1 MLRTPRT
8 QLLTVAAAASLALS
22 LAACGSSGSGDDPAK
37 DPDEIVLSLVP
48 SGDVDSITQS
58 AKGLESYLS
67 DKIGVPVRAEVTESY
82 AAAIV
87 AMKADQ
93 AQVAMLGPV
102 GMVQAQDQAG
112 AVPVLQSVRYGSG
125 TYHTQWFTNDPK
137 TYCADE
143 VKVVEGFK
151 YCNGTDTA
159 KTGPT
164 GEAALGKIKPG
175 SSIAFVDQGSA
186 SGYYYPATQWG
197 QASGGDPLVDLD
209 AQFAGDHDAAVLAV
223 ARGDYPVGVSFD
235 DAREEVAA
243 DEPKVASDVVV
254 FASSTEIPNDGIV
267 VSGGVSKELRTKVT
281 DAFTAMAKDPK
292 GLKTLEAVY
301 EIEGLEKVDT
311 AALKK
316 AKSVEENFGE

>member
-1 MLRTPRT
+1 MLRSPRNR
-8 QLLTVAAAASLALS
+8 LLAVGAAASLALS
-22 LAACGSSGSGDDPAK
+22 LAACGGEESTAPAEDPE
-37 DPDEIVLSLVP
+37 EIVLSLVP
-48 SGDVDSITQS
+48 SGDVDSITES
-58 AKGLESYLS
+58 AKGLESFLS
-67 DKIGVPVRAEVTESY
+67 DKIGIPVRAEVTESY

-93 AQVAMLGPV
+93 AQVAMLGPI
-102 GMVQAQDQAG
+102 GMVQAEDQAG
-112 AVPVLQSVRYGSG
+112 AVPVLQSVRFGSG
-125 TYHTQWFTNDPK
+125 TYHTQWFTNDPE

-151 YCNGTDTA
+151 YCNGTDAA
-159 KTGPT
+159 KTGPA
-164 GEAALGKIKPG
+164 GEEALAKIKPG
-175 SSIAFVDQGSA
+175 TSIAFVDQGSA

-197 QASGGDPLVDLD
+197 QVTGGDALVDLD

-223 ARGDYPVGVSFD
+223 ARGDYPIGVSFD
-235 DAREEVAA
+235 DAREEVAD
-243 DEPKVASDVVV
+243 DEPKVASEVVV
-254 FASSTEIPNDGIV
+254 FAYSTEIPNDGIV
-267 VSGGVSKELRTKVT
+267 VAAGLSKELRTKVT
-281 DAFTAMAKDPK
+281 NAFIAMAKDPK

>member
-1 MLRTPRT
+1 MLRTPRNR
-8 QLLTVAAAASLALS
+8 LLAVGAAASLALA
-22 LAACGSSGSGDDPAK
+22 LAACGGEDSAAPAEDPE
-37 DPDEIVLSLVP
+37 EIVLSLVP
-48 SGDVDSITQS
+48 SGDVDSITES
-58 AKGLESYLS
+58 AKGLESFLS
-67 DKIGVPVRAEVTESY
+67 DKIGIPVRAEVTESY

-93 AQVAMLGPV
+93 AQVAMLGPI
-102 GMVQAQDQAG
+102 GMVQAEDQAG
-112 AVPVLQSVRYGSG
+112 AVPVLQSVRFGSG
-125 TYHTQWFTNDPK
+125 TYHTQWFTNDPE

-151 YCNGTDTA
+151 YCNGTDAA
-159 KTGPT
+159 KTGPA
-164 GEAALGKIKPG
+164 GEEALAKIKPG
-175 SSIAFVDQGSA
+175 TSIAFVDQGSA

-197 QASGGDPLVDLD
+197 QVTGGDALVDLD

-223 ARGDYPVGVSFD
+223 ARGDYPIGVSFD

-243 DEPKVASDVVV
+243 DAPKVASEVVV
-254 FASSTEIPNDGIV
+254 FAYSTEIPNDGIV
-267 VSGGVSKELRTKVT
+267 VAAGLSKELRTKVT
-281 DAFTAMAKDPK
+281 NAFTAMAKDPK

>member
-1 MLRTPRT
+1 MLRSPR
-8 QLLTVAAAASLALS
+8 LLAVGAAASLALA
-22 LAACGSSGSGDDPAK
+22 LASCGSGEDSAAPAEDPE
-37 DPDEIVLSLVP
+37 EIVLSLVP
-48 SGDVDSITQS
+48 SGDVDSITES
-58 AKGLESYLS
+58 AKGLESFLG
-67 DKIGVPVRAEVTESY
+67 DRIGIPVRAEVTESY

-87 AMKADQ
+87 AMKSDQ
-93 AQVAMLGPV
+93 AQVAMLGPI
-102 GMVQAQDQAG
+102 GMVQAEDQAG
-112 AVPVLQSVRYGSG
+112 AVPILQSVRYGSG
-125 TYHTQWFTNDPK
+125 TYHTQWFTNDPE

-143 VKVVEGFK
+143 VKVVEGLK
-151 YCNGTDTA
+151 YCNGTDAA
-159 KTGPT
+159 KTGPV
-164 GEAALGKIKPG
+164 GEQAIAKIKPG

-197 QASGGDPLVDLD
+197 QVTGGDALVDLD

-254 FASSTEIPNDGIV
+254 FAYSTEIPNDGIV
-267 VSGGVSKELRTKVT
+267 VAGGLSKELRTKVT
-281 DAFTAMAKDPK
+281 DAFIAMAKDPK

>member
-1 MLRTPRT
+1 MLRTPRNR
-8 QLLTVAAAASLALS
+8 LLAVGAAASLALS
-22 LAACGSSGSGDDPAK
+22 LAACGGEESTAPAEDPE
-37 DPDEIVLSLVP
+37 EIVLSLVP
-48 SGDVDSITQS
+48 SGDVDSITES
-58 AKGLESYLS
+58 AKGLESFLS
-67 DKIGVPVRAEVTESY
+67 DKIGIPVRAEVTESY

-93 AQVAMLGPV
+93 AQVAMLGPI
-102 GMVQAQDQAG
+102 GMVQAEDQAG
-112 AVPVLQSVRYGSG
+112 AVPVLQSVRFGSG
-125 TYHTQWFTNDPK
+125 TYHTQWFTNDPE

-151 YCNGTDTA
+151 YCNGTDAA
-159 KTGPT
+159 KTGPA
-164 GEAALGKIKPG
+164 GEEALAKIKPG
-175 SSIAFVDQGSA
+175 TSIAFVDQGSA

-197 QASGGDPLVDLD
+197 QVTGGDALVDLD

-223 ARGDYPVGVSFD
+223 ARGDYPIGVSFD
-235 DAREEVAA
+235 DAREEVAD
-243 DEPKVASDVVV
+243 DEPKVASEVVV
-254 FASSTEIPNDGIV
+254 FAYSTEIPNDGIV
-267 VSGGVSKELRTKVT
+267 VAAGLSKELRTKVT
-281 DAFTAMAKDPK
+281 NAFTAMAKDPK

>member
-1 MLRTPRT
+1 
-8 QLLTVAAAASLALS
+8 LLAVGAAASLALS
-22 LAACGSSGSGDDPAK
+22 LAACGGEDSAAPAEDPE
-37 DPDEIVLSLVP
+37 EIVLSLVP
-48 SGDVDSITQS
+48 SGDVDSITES
-58 AKGLESYLS
+58 AKGLESFLS
-67 DKIGVPVRAEVTESY
+67 DKIGIPVRAEVTESY

-93 AQVAMLGPV
+93 AQVAMLGPI
-102 GMVQAQDQAG
+102 GMVQAEDQAG

-125 TYHTQWFTNDPK
+125 TYHTQWFTNDPE

-143 VKVVEGFK
+143 VKVVGGFK
-151 YCNGTDTA
+151 YCNGTDA
-159 KTGPT
+159 AETGPA
-164 GEAALGKIKPG
+164 GEAALAEIKPG
-175 SSIAFVDQGSA
+175 TSIAFVDQGSA

-197 QASGGDPLVDLD
+197 QVTGGDALVDLD

-223 ARGDYPVGVSFD
+223 ARDDYPIGVSFD

-243 DEPKVASDVVV
+243 DEPKVASEVVV
-254 FASSTEIPNDGIV
+254 FAYSTEIPNDGIV
-267 VSGGVSKELRTKVT
+267 VAAGLSKELRTKVT

>member
-1 MLRTPRT
+1 MLRTPRNR
-8 QLLTVAAAASLALS
+8 LLAAGAAASLALA
-22 LAACGSSGSGDDPAK
+22 LAACGGEDSTAPAEDPE
-37 DPDEIVLSLVP
+37 EIVLSLVP
-48 SGDVDSITQS
+48 SGDVDSITES
-58 AKGLESYLS
+58 AKGLESFLS
-67 DKIGVPVRAEVTESY
+67 DKIGIPVRAEVTESY

-93 AQVAMLGPV
+93 AQVAMLGPI
-102 GMVQAQDQAG
+102 GMVQAEDQAG
-112 AVPVLQSVRYGSG
+112 AVPVLQSVRFGSG
-125 TYHTQWFTNDPK
+125 TYHTQWFTNDPE

-151 YCNGTDTA
+151 YCNGTDAA
-159 KTGPT
+159 KTGPA
-164 GEAALGKIKPG
+164 GEEALAKIKPG
-175 SSIAFVDQGSA
+175 TSIAFVDQGSA

-197 QASGGDPLVDLD
+197 QVTGGDALVDLD

-223 ARGDYPVGVSFD
+223 ARGDYPIGVSFD

-243 DEPKVASDVVV
+243 DEPKVASEVVV
-254 FASSTEIPNDGIV
+254 FAYSTEIPNDGIV
-267 VSGGVSKELRTKVT
+267 VAAGLSKELRMKVT
-281 DAFTAMAKDPK
+281 NAFTAMAKDPK
-292 GLKTLEAVY
+292 GLKTLKAVY

>member
-1 MLRTPRT
+1 MLRTPRNR
-8 QLLTVAAAASLALS
+8 LLAAGAAASLALA
-22 LAACGSSGSGDDPAK
+22 LAACGGEDSAAPAEDPE
-37 DPDEIVLSLVP
+37 EIVLSLVP
-48 SGDVDSITQS
+48 SGDVDSITES
-58 AKGLESYLS
+58 AKGLESFLS
-67 DKIGVPVRAEVTESY
+67 DKIGIPVRAEVTESY

-93 AQVAMLGPV
+93 AQVAMLGPI
-102 GMVQAQDQAG
+102 GMVQAEDQAG
-112 AVPVLQSVRYGSG
+112 AVPVLQSVRFGSG
-125 TYHTQWFTNDPK
+125 TYHTQWFTNDPE

-151 YCNGTDTA
+151 YCNGTDAA
-159 KTGPT
+159 KTGPA
-164 GEAALGKIKPG
+164 GEEALAKIKPG
-175 SSIAFVDQGSA
+175 TSIAFVDQGSA

-197 QASGGDPLVDLD
+197 QVTGGDALVDLD

-223 ARGDYPVGVSFD
+223 ARGDYPIGVSFD
-235 DAREEVAA
+235 DAREEVAD
-243 DEPKVASDVVV
+243 DEPKVASEVVV
-254 FASSTEIPNDGIV
+254 FAYSTEIPNDGIV
-267 VSGGVSKELRTKVT
+267 VAAGLSKELRTKVT
-281 DAFTAMAKDPK
+281 NAFTAMAKDPK

>member
-1 MLRTPRT
+1 MLRTPR
-8 QLLTVAAAASLALS
+8 LLAVGAAASLALS
-22 LAACGSSGSGDDPAK
+22 LAACGGEDGAAPAEDPE
-37 DPDEIVLSLVP
+37 EIVLSLVP
-48 SGDVDSITQS
+48 SGDVDSITES
-58 AKGLESYLS
+58 AKGLESFLS
-67 DKIGVPVRAEVTESY
+67 DEIGIPVRAEVTESY

-93 AQVAMLGPV
+93 AQVAMLGPI
-102 GMVQAQDQAG
+102 GMVQAEDQAG
-112 AVPVLQSVRYGSG
+112 AVPVLQSVRFGSG
-125 TYHTQWFTNDPK
+125 TYHTQWFTNDPE

-151 YCNGTDTA
+151 YCNGTDAA
-159 KTGPT
+159 KTGPA
-164 GEAALGKIKPG
+164 GEEALAKIKPG
-175 SSIAFVDQGSA
+175 TSIAFVDQGSA

-197 QASGGDPLVDLD
+197 QVTGGDALVDLD

-223 ARGDYPVGVSFD
+223 ARGDYPIGVSFD
-235 DAREEVAA
+235 DAREEVAD
-243 DEPKVASDVVV
+243 DEPKVASEVVV
-254 FASSTEIPNDGIV
+254 FAYSTEIPNDGIV
-267 VSGGVSKELRTKVT
+267 VAAGLSKELRTKVT
-281 DAFTAMAKDPK
+281 NAFTAMAKDPK

>member
-1 MLRTPRT
+1 MLRTPRNR
-8 QLLTVAAAASLALS
+8 LLAVGAAASLALS
-22 LAACGSSGSGDDPAK
+22 LAACGGEGSTAPAEDPE
-37 DPDEIVLSLVP
+37 EIVLSLVP
-48 SGDVDSITQS
+48 SGDVDSITES
-58 AKGLESYLS
+58 AKGLESFLS
-67 DKIGVPVRAEVTESY
+67 DKIGIPVRAEVTESY

-93 AQVAMLGPV
+93 AQVAMLGPI
-102 GMVQAQDQAG
+102 GMVQAEDQAG
-112 AVPVLQSVRYGSG
+112 AVPVLQSVRFGSG
-125 TYHTQWFTNDPK
+125 TYHTQWFTNDPE

-151 YCNGTDTA
+151 YCNGTDAA
-159 KTGPT
+159 KTGPA
-164 GEAALGKIKPG
+164 GEEALAKIKPG
-175 SSIAFVDQGSA
+175 TSIAFVDQGSA

-197 QASGGDPLVDLD
+197 QVTGGDALVDLD

-223 ARGDYPVGVSFD
+223 ARGDYPIGVSFD
-235 DAREEVAA
+235 DAREEVAD
-243 DEPKVASDVVV
+243 DEPKVASEVVV
-254 FASSTEIPNDGIV
+254 FAYSTEIPNDGIV
-267 VSGGVSKELRTKVT
+267 VAAGLSKELRTKVT
-281 DAFTAMAKDPK
+281 NAFTAMAKDPK

>member
-8 QLLTVAAAASLALS
+8 QLLAVAAAASLALS
-22 LAACGSSGSGDDPAK
+22 LAACGGGEDGAAPAEDPE
-37 DPDEIVLSLVP
+37 EIVLSLVP
-48 SGDVDSITQS
+48 SGDVDSITES
-58 AKGLESYLS
+58 AKGLESFLS
-67 DKIGVPVRAEVTESY
+67 EKIGIPVRAEVTESY

-87 AMKADQ
+87 AMKAEQ

-102 GMVQAQDQAG
+102 GMVQAQDQAR
-112 AVPVLQSVRYGSG
+112 AVPVLQSVRFGSG
-125 TYHTQWFTNDPK
+125 TYHTQWFTNDPE

-143 VKVVEGFK
+143 VKVVEEFK
-151 YCNGTDTA
+151 YCNGTDAA
-159 KTGPT
+159 KTGPA
-164 GEAALGKIKPG
+164 GEEALAKLKPG
-175 SSIAFVDQGSA
+175 TSIAFVDQGSA

-197 QASGGDPLVDLD
+197 RASGGDPLVDLD

-254 FASSTEIPNDGIV
+254 FAYSTEIPNDGIV
-267 VSGGVSKELRTKVT
+267 VSSGISKDLRSKIT

-301 EIEGLEKVDT
+301 EIEGLEPVDM

-316 AKSVEENFGE
+316 AKAVEEKFGE

>member
-1 MLRTPRT
+1 MLRTPRNR
-8 QLLTVAAAASLALS
+8 LLAVGAAASLALA
-22 LAACGSSGSGDDPAK
+22 LAACGGEESAEPAEDPE
-37 DPDEIVLSLVP
+37 EIVLSLVP
-48 SGDVDSITQS
+48 SGDVDSITES
-58 AKGLESYLS
+58 AKGLESFLS
-67 DKIGVPVRAEVTESY
+67 DKIGIPVRAEVTESY

-87 AMKADQ
+87 AMKANQ
-93 AQVAMLGPV
+93 AQVAMLGPI
-102 GMVQAQDQAG
+102 GMVQAEDQAG
-112 AVPVLQSVRYGSG
+112 AVPVLQSVRYGLG
-125 TYHTQWFTNDPK
+125 TYHTQWFTNDPE

-151 YCNGTDTA
+151 YCNGTDA
-159 KTGPT
+159 AEHGPA
-164 GEAALGKIKPG
+164 GEAALAKIEPG
-175 SSIAFVDQGSA
+175 TSIAFVDQGSA

-197 QASGGDPLVDLD
+197 QISGGDALVDLD

-223 ARGDYPVGVSFD
+223 ARGDYPIGVSFD

-243 DEPKVASDVVV
+243 DEPKVASEVVV
-254 FASSTEIPNDGIV
+254 FAYSTEIPNDGIV
-267 VSGGVSKELRTKVT
+267 VAGGLSKELRTKVT

-292 GLKTLEAVY
+292 GLKTLKAVY

>member
-1 MLRTPRT
+1 MLRTPRN
-8 QLLTVAAAASLALS
+8 QLLAVAAAASLALS
-22 LAACGSSGSGDDPAK
+22 LAACGGGESGGAPAEDPE
-37 DPDEIVLSLVP
+37 EIVLSLVP
-48 SGDVDSITQS
+48 SGDVDSITES

-67 DKIGVPVRAEVTESY
+67 DKIGIPVRAEVTESY

-87 AMKADQ
+87 AMKAEQ
-93 AQVAMLGPV
+93 AQVAMLGPIGV
-102 GMVQAQDQAG
+102 VQAEDQAG

-125 TYHTQWFTNDPK
+125 SYHTQWFTNDPQ
-137 TYCADE
+137 TYCADK
-143 VKVVEGFK
+143 VKVVEGYK
-151 YCNGTDTA
+151 YCNGTDAA
-159 KTGPT
+159 KTGPA
-164 GEAALGKIKPG
+164 GEAALAKVKPG
-175 SSIAFVDQGSA
+175 TSIAFVDQGSA

-197 QASGGDPLVDLD
+197 QVSGGDPLVDLD

-243 DEPKVASDVVV
+243 DEPKVASDAVV
-254 FASSTEIPNDGIV
+254 FAYSTEIPNDGIV
-267 VSGGVSKELRTKVT
+267 VAGSLSKDLRTKVT

-301 EIEGLEKVDT
+301 EIEGLEPVDR

>member
-1 MLRTPRT
+1 
-8 QLLTVAAAASLALS
+8 
-22 LAACGSSGSGDDPAK
+22 
-37 DPDEIVLSLVP
+37 
-48 SGDVDSITQS
+48 
-58 AKGLESYLS
+58 
-67 DKIGVPVRAEVTESY
+67 VTESY

-93 AQVAMLGPV
+93 AQVAMLGPI
-102 GMVQAQDQAG
+102 GMVQAEDQAG
-112 AVPVLQSVRYGSG
+112 AVPVLQSVRFGSG
-125 TYHTQWFTNDPK
+125 TYHTQWFTNDPE

-151 YCNGTDTA
+151 YCNGTDAA
-159 KTGPT
+159 KTGPA
-164 GEAALGKIKPG
+164 GEEAIAKIKPG
-175 SSIAFVDQGSA
+175 TSIAFVDQGSA

-197 QASGGDPLVDLD
+197 QVTGGDALVDLD

-223 ARGDYPVGVSFD
+223 ARGDYPIGVSFD

-243 DEPKVASDVVV
+243 DEPKVASEVVV
-254 FASSTEIPNDGIV
+254 FAYSTEIPNDGIV
-267 VSGGVSKELRTKVT
+267 VAAGLSKELRTKVT

-301 EIEGLEKVDT
+301 EIEGLEKVDS

>member
-1 MLRTPRT
+1 MLRSPRNR
-8 QLLTVAAAASLALS
+8 LLAVGAAASLALS
-22 LAACGSSGSGDDPAK
+22 LAACGGEESTAPAEDPE
-37 DPDEIVLSLVP
+37 EIVLSLVP
-48 SGDVDSITQS
+48 SGDVDSITES
-58 AKGLESYLS
+58 AKGLESFLS
-67 DKIGVPVRAEVTESY
+67 DKIGIPVRAEVTESY

-93 AQVAMLGPV
+93 AQVAMLGPI
-102 GMVQAQDQAG
+102 GMVQAEDQAG
-112 AVPVLQSVRYGSG
+112 AVPVLQSVRFGSG
-125 TYHTQWFTNDPK
+125 TYHTQWFTNDPE

-151 YCNGTDTA
+151 YCNGTDAA
-159 KTGPT
+159 KTGPA
-164 GEAALGKIKPG
+164 GEEALAKIKPG
-175 SSIAFVDQGSA
+175 TSIAFVDQGSA

-197 QASGGDPLVDLD
+197 QVTGGDALVDLD

-223 ARGDYPVGVSFD
+223 ARGDYPIGVSFD
-235 DAREEVAA
+235 DAREEVAD

-254 FASSTEIPNDGIV
+254 FAYSTEIPNDGIV
-267 VSGGVSKELRTKVT
+267 VAAGLSKELRTKVT
-281 DAFTAMAKDPK
+281 NAFTAMAKDPK

>member
-1 MLRTPRT
+1 MLRTPRNR
-8 QLLTVAAAASLALS
+8 LLAVGAAASLALS
-22 LAACGSSGSGDDPAK
+22 LAACGGGEDSAAPAE

-58 AKGLESYLS
+58 AKGLESFLS
-67 DKIGVPVRAEVTESY
+67 DRIGIPVRAEVTESY

-93 AQVAMLGPV
+93 AQVAMLGPI
-102 GMVQAQDQAG
+102 GMVQAEDQAG

-125 TYHTQWFTNDPK
+125 TYHTQWFTNDPE
-137 TYCADE
+137 TYCTDE

-151 YCNGTDTA
+151 YCNGTDSA
-159 KTGPT
+159 ETGPA
-164 GEAALGKIKPG
+164 GEEAIAKLKPG
-175 SSIAFVDQGSA
+175 TSIAFVDQGSA
-186 SGYYYPATQWG
+186 SGYYYPATQWS
-197 QASGGDPLVDLD
+197 QVTGGDALVDLD

-223 ARGDYPVGVSFD
+223 ARGDYPIGVSFD
-235 DAREEVAA
+235 DAREEVAV
-243 DEPKVASDVVV
+243 DEPKVASEVVV
-254 FASSTEIPNDGIV
+254 FAYSTEIPNDGIV
-267 VSGGVSKELRTKVT
+267 VAGGLSKELRGKVT
-281 DAFTAMAKDPK
+281 DAFIAMAKDPK

>member
-1 MLRTPRT
+1 MLRTPRNR
-8 QLLTVAAAASLALS
+8 LLAVGAAASLALS
-22 LAACGSSGSGDDPAK
+22 LAACGSGEDSAAPAEDPE
-37 DPDEIVLSLVP
+37 EIVLSLVP

-58 AKGLESYLS
+58 AKGLESFLS
-67 DKIGVPVRAEVTESY
+67 DKIGIPVRAEVTESY

-87 AMKADQ
+87 AMKSDQ
-93 AQVAMLGPV
+93 AQVAMLGPI
-102 GMVQAQDQAG
+102 GMVQAEDQAG

-125 TYHTQWFTNDPK
+125 TYHTQWFTNDPE

-151 YCNGTDTA
+151 YCNGTDAA
-159 KTGPT
+159 KTGPA
-164 GEAALGKIKPG
+164 GEEAIAKIKPG
-175 SSIAFVDQGSA
+175 TSIAFVDQGSA
-186 SGYYYPATQWG
+186 SGYYYPATQWS
-197 QASGGDPLVDLD
+197 QVTGGDALVDLD

-223 ARGDYPVGVSFD
+223 ARGDYPIGVSFD

-243 DEPKVASDVVV
+243 DEPKVASEVVV
-254 FASSTEIPNDGIV
+254 FAYSTEIPNDGIV
-267 VSGGVSKELRTKVT
+267 VAAGLSKELRTKVT